1 MCSRPET
8 ITITLPPW
16 LADYIAAHGG
26 DSAIASV
33 EERMT
38 FVVGAAREN
47 IRRGSG
53 GPFAAAVF
61 ERDSGRLVALGV
73 NLVATENLSILHAE
87 MVALSVAQR
96 RLGSYSLG
104 LASMPAH
111 ELVTSVEPCAM
122 CHGALPWSGISR
134 LVAGA
139 GAEDARAVGF
149 DEGGKP
155 PDWVTALEAR
165 HIAVVTG
172 VGRTQACRVLREYRQ
187 MGGLIY
193 NGRVG

>member
-1 MCSRPET
+1 MCSQPET
-8 ITITLPPW
+8 LSINLPLW

-26 DSAIASV
+26 DVAIASI
-33 EERMT
+33 EERMD
-38 FVVGAAREN
+38 FVIGAAREN

-73 NLVATENLSILHAE
+73 NLVATENLSMLHAE
-87 MVALSVAQR
+87 MVALSLAQR

-104 LASMPAH
+104 QASMPAH

-139 GAEDARAVGF
+139 SADDARAVGF
-149 DEGGKP
+149 DEGDKP
-155 PDWVTALEAR
+155 PGWVAALEAR
-165 HIAVVTG
+165 DIAVVAG
-172 VGRTQACRVLREYRQ
+172 VRAAQASRVLQKYRQ
-187 MGGLIY
+187 LGGIIY
-193 NGRVG
+193 NGGGG